1 MVTIAIAAILA
12 MMAAPSMKDVI
23 ISNRT
28 SASSNEF
35 MGSVLRARTEA
46 VSRNSCVTMC
56 VSDNTGSATPSCA
69 KSPETAWGK
78 GWIAFRNPECDAAVE
93 KAPASDDLLLVTHAL
108 NTDYSLT
115 GPGGLI
121 FFSATGLPRPV
132 DVGSFQIRYQEST
145 RSSNRTICLS
155 PLGRTLTKAYGA
167 TCE

>member
-1 MVTIAIAAILA
+1 
-12 MMAAPSMKDVI
+12 MAVPMLQNFV

-35 MGSVLRARTEA
+35 MGGVLRARTEA

-56 VSDNTGSATPSCA
+56 VSKNTDSATPSCA
-69 KSPETAWGK
+69 GTDEMAWGN
-78 GWIAFRNPECDAAVE
+78 GWIAFRNPECDAA
-93 KAPASDDLLLVTHAL
+93 ASSPPDPAADNLLLVTRTL

-132 DVGSFQIRYQEST
+132 DVGSFRIRYQTST

-155 PLGRTLTKAYGA
+155 PLGRTSTIAYSD
-167 TCE
+167 TCK